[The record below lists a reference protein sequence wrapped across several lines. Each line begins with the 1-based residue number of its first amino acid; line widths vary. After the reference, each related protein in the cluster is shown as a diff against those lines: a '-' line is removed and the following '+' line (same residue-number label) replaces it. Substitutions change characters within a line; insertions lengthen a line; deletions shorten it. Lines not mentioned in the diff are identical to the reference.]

1 MADLLDMKGRTV
13 VVTGASSGIG
23 LETACLLAELGAK
36 VLMVARR
43 TERLQATVAARPELQ
58 LLAEP
63 YDLNQ
68 TEQIPEWMTGL
79 ATRHGPIAGLAHCAG
94 VQSTGALR
102 QLSPVGLESMMRI
115 NLVAALMLAKGLR
128 QKPVRARPA
137 SLVFVSSI
145 MGLVGAPGRAAYSAS
160 KGALVAA
167 TRSLAL
173 ELAREEIRVNCIAPA
188 FVKTAM
194 LDELSRT
201 LGSEPMKLVEQAHPL
216 GFGEPRDVASA
227 IAFLLSPAARWIT
240 GTTLVVDG
248 GYSAQ

>member
-1 MADLLDMKGRTV
+1 VADLLDMRGRTV

-43 TERLQATVAARPELQ
+43 AERLQATVAARPELQ
-58 LLAEP
+58 LAAEP
-63 YDLNQ
+63 YDLTQ

-94 VQSTGALR
+94 IQTTSSVR
-102 QLSPVGLESMMRI
+102 QLSPVGLESLLRI

-145 MGLVGAPGRAAYSAS
+145 MGLVGAPALAAYSAS

-173 ELAREEIRVNCIAPA
+173 ELAREEIRVNCVAPA

-194 LDELSRT
+194 LDELAKT
-201 LGSEPMKLVEQAHPL
+201 LGSEPMKRAEQAHPL
-216 GFGEPRDVASA
+216 GFGEPRDVANA
-227 IAFLLSPAARWIT
+227 IAFLLSPASRWIT

>member
-1 MADLLDMKGRTV
+1 VAALLDMSGRTV

-23 LETACLLAELGAK
+23 LETVCLVAELGAK

-43 TERLQATVAARPELQ
+43 AERLQATVAARPELQ

-68 TEQIPEWMTGL
+68 AEQIPEWMMDL

-94 VQSTGALR
+94 VQTTAPLR
-102 QLSPVGLESMMRI
+102 QMSPAGLESLLRI

-145 MGLVGAPGRAAYSAS
+145 MGLVGAPALAAYSAS
-160 KGALVAA
+160 KGALIAA

-173 ELAREEIRVNCIAPA
+173 ELAREEIRVNCVAPA

-194 LDELSRT
+194 LDELAKT

-227 IAFLLSPAARWIT
+227 IAFLLSGAARWIT